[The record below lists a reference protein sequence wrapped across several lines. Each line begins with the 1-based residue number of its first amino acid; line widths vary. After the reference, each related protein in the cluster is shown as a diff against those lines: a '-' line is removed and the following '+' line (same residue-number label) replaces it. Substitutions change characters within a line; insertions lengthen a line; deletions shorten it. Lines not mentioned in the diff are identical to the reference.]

1 MPKGSEELTNA
12 RKEEIIDAC
21 AQLYAA
27 LPFKD
32 ITLGAIG
39 AKTSFTR
46 TSIYNY
52 FRTKEEIF
60 LALLQREYAAW
71 CKDLDSLAECAPLS
85 AEDFASRFSDILA
98 GRGCMLKLM
107 SMNLYDI
114 EDGSR
119 LENLVEF
126 KRVYHRSLNAVC
138 RCLAAHF
145 PASTDEDRRD
155 FVYAF
160 FPFLFGVYPYT
171 NSTEK
176 QAEAMKIAGVAAPGY
191 DISTLTRA
199 LTLTLTRPFR

>member
-98 GRGCMLKLM
+98 GRGCMRHP
-107 SMNLYDI
+107 I
-114 EDGSR
+114 SR
-119 LENLVEF
+119 
-126 KRVYHRSLNAVC
+126 RSERGGAP
-138 RCLAAHF
+138 LASLRH
-145 PASTDEDRRD
+145 PR
-155 FVYAF
+155 
-160 FPFLFGVYPYT
+160 G
-171 NSTEK
+171 
-176 QAEAMKIAGVAAPGY
+176 
-191 DISTLTRA
+191 
-199 LTLTLTRPFR
+199 